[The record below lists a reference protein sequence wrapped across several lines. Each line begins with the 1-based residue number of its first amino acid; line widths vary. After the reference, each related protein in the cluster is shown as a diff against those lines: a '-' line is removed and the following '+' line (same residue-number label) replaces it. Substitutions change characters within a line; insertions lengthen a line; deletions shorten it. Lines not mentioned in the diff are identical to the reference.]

1 MKLRYTGPL
10 TVTFHTAG
18 VGEVEPGAEFTVPD
32 DLAESFTRRSD
43 VEEVAEAVGVRP
55 VSKRKA
61 VVEVLLDALPEAT
74 DATVA
79 ADTETL

>member
-1 MKLRYTGPL
+1 VKLRYTGPL